1 MQPGRGYPPF
11 PLPPG
16 VLLPPGSYPPGYLL
30 PPAPAP
36 PGLPGMMPPFLPPP
50 GAPYGMVPGLLP
62 PGGLPPRLVY
72 PLGLPPVA
80 PPPPAPTLGPPAGF
94 GLAPQVI
101 ASAAPVLRIPPAPSL
116 TPSSSSS
123 SINASNS
130 MQVFNTNNTQFAFLT
145 QTSNLLNRHI
155 FTNAQAGLPITIVAV
170 NIPLDFPDN
179 KLAKMFEACGKIT
192 KYVRPS
198 DPISLLPATFAVI
211 SYAQAICAMRAVNLL
226 RDYLVN
232 EDTDER
238 IDIKLGKK
246 EKVAIE
252 SIHKS
257 LPADAHLDDV
267 YEPIRQSI
275 ANALRGVGQAVPL
288 NLTAPQPPPAL
299 LQMQQDV
306 NDKKSQEA
314 GEEEVDVDRGESIL
328 LSEIGRFRE
337 RQMQR
342 DQMLEEQRR
351 SKIKERIR
359 QLQEAKKAQAAE
371 KAAAIAAGTSTAT
384 EGAGGG
390 GGGNKAAG
398 EDKKRKLEEE
408 EGEDPAEVEAKRRR
422 KLQVLQLLSGATVTD
437 TTTTATPSNHPIPS
451 SGVATGRKFGMTS
464 SALDEDDDDEPRRE
478 IVLLSYTEEE
488 LREME
493 AADQSHA
500 NNYPLGQ
507 QQQQEESLEEEY
519 RRSRQPASVKGSK
532 AVVGVGAA
540 GGIAP
545 EIHQRVLAQ
554 AHLISQSLNKMLA
567 GAAPPATTTT
577 TATGAGGVATALAA
591 TSASSSGGGGG
602 GAGTAPAPTASSAV
616 EAVQAAKRSL
626 EQIVDQI
633 PTEKEALFAFAVNWD
648 VLDRHDVVRS
658 VLKAWIVKKIVQYLG
673 EEEESLT
680 HFIVS
685 KLSAHCSPLDLVQE
699 LSMVLDEDS
708 DTFVCKLWR
717 MVVYYSLLKSAE
729 EKDQRST

>member
-1 MQPGRGYPPF
+1 MKAVEEGEEEQEGEVSVSSEASAALWSGRVGSRSACSSSTACWRSRSLGDQLDSKEEEQEEEGGVVAMVVSLSVSQWYKYCRGGEGRASQSLSVVSQSAKEDEKQQQARPSAASASTCVALNLIPSSQSREGDDKGDDNDDDDDEISIKSSNPRQDSSHSHSPLQAPPGRKPTSLKFRKSDFEKRERRVVVAEPQKVDVCLRGMPGRGYPPF

-155 FTNAQAGLPITIVAV
+155 FTNAQAGLPITIVAGT
-170 NIPLDFPDN
+170 PPPPPPPPP
-179 KLAKMFEACGKIT
+179 ACGKIT

-257 LPADAHLDDV
+257 EQEAVQSLPADAHLDDV

-306 NDKKSQEA
+306 NDKVSEAFLSHLEAGAAAGGGGAVSEGSAGGGGGGGESTTAPTASSSSVAANEGGSVDGQVPVEGGGGGGSLPQNYYDFLQKSQEA

-342 DQMLEEQRR
+342 DQ
-351 SKIKERIR
+351 
-359 QLQEAKKAQAAE
+359 
-371 KAAAIAAGTSTAT
+371 
-384 EGAGGG
+384 
-390 GGGNKAAG
+390 
-398 EDKKRKLEEE
+398 
-408 EGEDPAEVEAKRRR
+408 
-422 KLQVLQLLSGATVTD
+422 
-437 TTTTATPSNHPIPS
+437 
-451 SGVATGRKFGMTS
+451 
-464 SALDEDDDDEPRRE
+464 
-478 IVLLSYTEEE
+478 
-488 LREME
+488 
-493 AADQSHA
+493 
-500 NNYPLGQ
+500 
-507 QQQQEESLEEEY
+507 
-519 RRSRQPASVKGSK
+519 
-532 AVVGVGAA
+532 
-540 GGIAP
+540 
-545 EIHQRVLAQ
+545 
-554 AHLISQSLNKMLA
+554 
-567 GAAPPATTTT
+567 
-577 TATGAGGVATALAA
+577 
-591 TSASSSGGGGG
+591 
-602 GAGTAPAPTASSAV
+602 
-616 EAVQAAKRSL
+616 
-626 EQIVDQI
+626 
-633 PTEKEALFAFAVNWD
+633 
-648 VLDRHDVVRS
+648 
-658 VLKAWIVKKIVQYLG
+658 
-673 EEEESLT
+673 
-680 HFIVS
+680 
-685 KLSAHCSPLDLVQE
+685 
-699 LSMVLDEDS
+699 
-708 DTFVCKLWR
+708 
-717 MVVYYSLLKSAE
+717 
-729 EKDQRST
+729 